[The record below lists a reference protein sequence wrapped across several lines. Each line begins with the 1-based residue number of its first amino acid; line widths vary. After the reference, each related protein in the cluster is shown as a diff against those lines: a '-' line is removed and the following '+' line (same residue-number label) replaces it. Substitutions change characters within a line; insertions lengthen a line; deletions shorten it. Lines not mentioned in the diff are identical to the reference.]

1 MKMNEIAKEK
11 LIKKMIKKKAI
22 QIIKIKSNIK
32 IKLNNMLR
40 DTIKKKKII
49 IKIMRIKYD
58 IKTKSN

>member
-1 MKMNEIAKEK
+1 MKMNEIAKQK